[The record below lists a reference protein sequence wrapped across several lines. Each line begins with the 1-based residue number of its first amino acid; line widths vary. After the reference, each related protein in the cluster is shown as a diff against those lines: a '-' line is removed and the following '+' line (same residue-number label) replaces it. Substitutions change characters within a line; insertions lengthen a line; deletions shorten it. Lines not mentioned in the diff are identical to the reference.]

1 MKIKNILKFK
11 KYQILFLLFL
21 GIFLLS
27 VHPVLAQDYIKYQ
40 PNISIPGSQFLSSGA
55 IEIRPDSLALYIK
68 AIYRYAGVIAG
79 AFAMFMLVYGA
90 WQWLMAAGNASK
102 IAMAKETVSTT
113 LIGLAFLFGGYLL
126 LAQISV
132 NLVTFKPLTK
142 IMEKRDVKDLSA
154 CGVGV
159 TCSGGYSCA
168 HEIYFAGEDYESH
181 CPANQVEYLVA
192 ACSDNG
198 DSYNNVS
205 AVQAN
210 CTCREN
216 RTLDQDIQCRP
227 LFLQN
232 LEDYCKSIYVG
243 MNKDND
249 GCASY
254 ATADSCRSNICYGKE
269 TLSGDTFSAIC
280 GISLNSI
287 EVHNPYEVQDCKK
300 ITDVRCTSNIDCRTG
315 SGVISDDYCCA
326 NRNNLGDYCRP
337 RNEEGIVCKTN

>member
-1 MKIKNILKFK
+1 MKIKNILKSK
-11 KYQILFLLFL
+11 KYLILFLLCL
-21 GIFLLS
+21 GIFTLS
-27 VHPVLAQDYIKYQ
+27 ANSVLAMDYIKYR
-40 PNISIPGSQFLSSGA
+40 PNISIPGSQFVSNGA

-132 NLVTFKPLTK
+132 NLVTFKPLTD
-142 IMEKRDVKDLSA
+142 IMEKINVKDA
-154 CGVGV
+154 NVCTVD
-159 TCSGGYSCA
+159 TDCSSGYSCA
-168 HEIYFAGEDYESH
+168 HEIYFASEGYESR

-198 DSYNNVS
+198 NYDGVS
-205 AVQAN
+205 AVEPK
-210 CTCREN
+210 CSCREA
-216 RTLDQDIQCRP
+216 RALGQDRQCRP
-227 LFLQN
+227 LYLQN

-243 MNKDND
+243 MDKGHG

-269 TLSGDTFSAIC
+269 TLSGKTFSAIC
-280 GISLNSI
+280 GISLRSI
-287 EVHNPYEVQDCKK
+287 EENNPYNVQDCQK
-300 ITDVRCTSNIDCRTG
+300 ITDVPCSTNLDCAAG
-315 SGVISDDYCCA
+315 NAIGDFYCCSV
-326 NRNNLGDYCRP
+326 RDGRYDYCRP
-337 RNEEGIVCKTN
+337 RNEEGVVCKPD

>member
-1 MKIKNILKFK
+1 MKIKNILKSK
-11 KYQILFLLFL
+11 KYLILFLLCL
-21 GIFLLS
+21 GIFTLS
-27 VHPVLAQDYIKYQ
+27 ASSALAIDYIKYR
-40 PNISIPGSQFLSSGA
+40 PNISIPGSQFVKNGV

-132 NLVTFKPLTK
+132 NLVTFKPLTEIMDK
-142 IMEKRDVKDLSA
+142 IDVKDLNVCRVDSD
-154 CGVGV
+154 
-159 TCSGGYSCA
+159 CSSGYGCA
-168 HEIYFAGEDYESH
+168 HEIYFTSEGYER

-198 DSYNNVS
+198 SSYDGVS
-205 AVQAN
+205 SIEPS
-210 CTCREN
+210 CSCRET
-216 RTLDQDIQCRP
+216 RVLGQDTQCRP

-232 LEDYCKSIYVG
+232 LEDYCKSVYVS
-243 MNKDND
+243 MNHDND

-254 ATADSCRSNICYGKE
+254 ATADSCRSNICYGRQ
-269 TLSGDTFSAIC
+269 TLSGQTFSAIC
-280 GISLNSI
+280 GISLKSI
-287 EVHNPYEVQDCKK
+287 EINNPYESKDCKK
-300 ITDVRCTSNIDCRTG
+300 ITDVPCVTNLDCAAG
-315 SGVISDDYCCA
+315 NAIGDFYCCSI
-326 NRNNLGDYCRP
+326 RDGRYDYCRP
-337 RNEEGIVCKTN
+337 RNEEGVVCKPN